1 MRGLRVILRALG
13 QRNYGLYAGGNA
25 VSLVGTWMQKIAVG
39 WLAWEL
45 TESGTWLGIIAFVDL
60 APSVLIGPIGGAV
73 ADRMDRMRI
82 IVGSQIAAM
91 AVSFAMWGAAEAGLM
106 TIWLLA
112 ALVLANGVVLG
123 FNQPARLAIVNSLVA
138 REDVQTAVAINAIIF
153 NLARFVGP
161 AVAGLV
167 IAWHGVG
174 TAFLV
179 NSISYLAFLLALTQL
194 RMAKETRPAGAGQSS
209 ILRDILAAIG
219 YVARHPGIGPIL
231 LLQTML
237 SFGLR
242 AVIELLPGFADTVFA
257 RGVDGFAALTSAIGV
272 GAIFGGV
279 WLAQRGR
286 SEGTTAIVLLAS
298 MLGATATIG
307 FVSAPSFA
315 LALVAIAASGV
326 AMVIS
331 GVGAQSLVQMA
342 VEPGMRGRVLSLY
355 GIIIRAGPAVGALA
369 IGAASD
375 RFGLRWPT
383 AVAALLTLGFCAWAW
398 ARRGRIAAGLGEG
411 K

>member
-1 MRGLRVILRALG
+1 
-13 QRNYGLYAGGNA
+13 
-25 VSLVGTWMQKIAVG
+25 
-39 WLAWEL
+39 
-45 TESGTWLGIIAFVDL
+45 
-60 APSVLIGPIGGAV
+60 
-73 ADRMDRMRI
+73 MDRMRI
-82 IVGSQIAAM
+82 ITVSQIAAM
-91 AVSFAMWGAAEAGLM
+91 VVSFAMWGAAEAGLM
-106 TIWLLA
+106 SIWLLA
-112 ALVLANGVVLG
+112 VLVLVNGVVLG
-123 FNQPARLAIVNSLVA
+123 FNQPARLAIVNSLVP

-161 AVAGLV
+161 AVAGIV

-179 NSISYLAFLLALTQL
+179 NSLSYLAFLLALTQL
-194 RMAKETRPAGAGQSS
+194 RLAKEPRPAGTGERS
-209 ILRDILAAIG
+209 ILGDILAAVG

-231 LLQTML
+231 MLQTML

-272 GAIFGGV
+272 GAIFGGL

-286 SEGTTAIVLLAS
+286 SEGMTSIVLLAS
-298 MLGATATIG
+298 AFGAAATVS
-307 FVSAPSFA
+307 FVAAPSFA
-315 LALVAIAASGV
+315 LALVAIAASGL

-331 GVGAQSLVQMA
+331 GVGAQTVVQMA

-383 AVAALLTLGFCAWAW
+383 AVAALLTLAVCTWAW
-398 ARRGRIAAGLGEG
+398 LRRRSIAVGLGDG